1 MNVGGSAHPI
11 RVPVAIT
18 EVPMEA
24 EWTLTALGIGMEVHE
39 FRPSMAI
46 TWEPVGAQ

>member
-1 MNVGGSAHPI
+1 MNVWGSAQKI
-11 RVPVAIT
+11 MKPVAII

-39 FRPSMAI
+39 FRPLMA
-46 TWEPVGAQ
+46 TSWEPVGAQ

>member
-1 MNVGGSAHPI
+1 MNVGGSAHLLIHPF
-11 RVPVAIT
+11 AII

-24 EWTLTALGIGMEVHE
+24 EWTLTALGGGMEVHE